1 MEDGMVFVVEYD
13 IPETP
18 KLRQRFYRAIK
29 RYLAENNIYG
39 RYSTQSVVI
48 TKDYNFA
55 SFVFDQ
61 AIAVGGRAV
70 MYEAK
75 EIRHYR
81 DEAFGGDETLRRANE
96 VVAKVLAQVFGA

>member
-48 TKDYNFA
+48 TRDYNFA
-55 SFVFDQ
+55 CFVFDA
-61 AIAVGGRAV
+61 AIQVGGRAV

-75 EIRHYR
+75 EIRHYMDQR
-81 DEAFGGDETLRRANE
+81 FPSKPAMEALIH
-96 VVAKVLAQVFGA
+96 V

>member
-1 MEDGMVFVVEYD
+1 MEDGVVFVVEYD

-55 SFVFDQ
+55 CFVFDA
-61 AIAVGGRAV
+61 AIQVDGRAV

-75 EIRHYR
+75 EIRHYMDQR
-81 DEAFGGDETLRRANE
+81 FPSKPAMEALIH
-96 VVAKVLAQVFGA
+96 V

>member
-1 MEDGMVFVVEYD
+1 MEGGMVFVVEYD

-29 RYLAENNIYG
+29 RYLSENNIYG

-55 SFVFDQ
+55 CFVFDA
-61 AIAVGGRAV
+61 AIRVGGRAV

-75 EIRHYR
+75 EIRHYIDDR
-81 DEAFGGDETLRRANE
+81 FGSEPLTREMLIHA
-96 VVAKVLAQVFGA
+96 